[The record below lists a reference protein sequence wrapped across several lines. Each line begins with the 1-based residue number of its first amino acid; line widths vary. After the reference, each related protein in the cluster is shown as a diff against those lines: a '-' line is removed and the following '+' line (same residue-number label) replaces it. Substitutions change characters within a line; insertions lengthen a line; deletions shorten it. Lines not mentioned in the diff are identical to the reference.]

1 MCSMPLAAAILA
13 AFGGFIAAGFAVLPA
28 SEYWIM
34 KLLSIVGSIFIM
46 SAWVC
51 LVLFTLSI
59 RGFRYCACCAVP
71 FKCCL

>member
-1 MCSMPLAAAILA
+1 
-13 AFGGFIAAGFAVLPA
+13 VLPA